1 LSVVA
6 VAGLLATAVIPL
18 LLAAPAS
25 AASVSEPRGHLA
37 AEGLKGPSGQ
47 VKPTKDGGSGGRS
60 PLENTA
66 ASNLLANPG
75 FETGTTAGWTC
86 SSLDTVVTSPV
97 HSGTH
102 ALSGAASSSDDAQC
116 SQSVSVQPST
126 SYTLTGFVQGNYVF
140 IGDSGTGSSD
150 TDAWTPSASSWQ
162 QLSTTFTTGASTTS
176 VTIYVHG
183 WYAEGTYYADDL
195 SLTGP
200 GGSGGGSAPG
210 APTGLHSTGTSS
222 SSVSLAWTAPSG
234 TVSGYY
240 VYENGSRATSVT
252 GTTATI
258 TGLAAS
264 TTYTFAVSAF
274 NSVGEGPQSGS
285 VQATTASSGGGGGG
299 PGNFAVAPYADMTN
313 LQEPMLDQAA
323 TSAGLKAF
331 TAAFVIGSG
340 CTPIWGDTLPVT
352 NDPTVTG
359 EITKAESEG
368 ATPIVSFGG
377 EAGIELAQS
386 CTNLSQLVAA
396 YQSVINTLH
405 VNHIDFDIE
414 GAAIADTATNNLR
427 FQAINQLESAN
438 PGLVVSVTIPTFPTG
453 PDFNGDAFLQ
463 QAKSDGTNISVIN
476 VMAMDFYGSFDPGN
490 MGSYAVE
497 AAQDTLSF
505 VKTLWP
511 NDTYAN
517 IGVTPM
523 IGQNDDPAEVFTEA
537 NAQTLVSF
545 ASSNHLGRLAFW
557 SVDRDQAC
565 GGSVNG
571 LPSCSEISQQPLDF
585 TRIFVKYT
593 G

>member
-1 LSVVA
+1 MHPRRLRPNLRSLSRRFA
-6 VAGLLATAVIPL
+6 IGAAGLLMLAVVPL
-18 LLAAPAS
+18 LTA
-25 AASVSEPRGHLA
+25 G
-37 AEGLKGPSGQ
+37 
-47 VKPTKDGGSGGRS
+47 
-60 PLENTA
+60 TA
-66 ASNLLANPG
+66 AAQTNLLANPG

-86 SSLDTVVTSPV
+86 SALDTVVTSPV

-126 SYTLTGFVQGNYVF
+126 SYTLTGFVEGDYVF

-150 TDAWTPSASSWQ
+150 TNAWTASATSWQ
-162 QLSTTFTTGASTTS
+162 QLSTTFTTGSSTTS

-183 WYAEGTYYADDL
+183 WYAEGTYYADDM

-200 GGSGGGSAPG
+200 GGGGGTGTAPA
-210 APTGLHSTGTSS
+210 APTGLTTTGLTA
-222 SSVSLAWTAPSG
+222 SSVSLSWTAPSG

-252 GTTATI
+252 GTSATI
-258 TGLAAS
+258 SGLAAS

-274 NSVGEGPQSGS
+274 NSVGEGPQSTQ
-285 VQATTASSGGGGGG
+285 VQATTSSSGGNGGGGGD
-299 PGNFAVAPYADMTN
+299 FAVAPYADMTN
-313 LQEPMLDQAA
+313 LQEPMLDEAA
-323 TSAGLKAF
+323 TQAGLKAF

-359 EITKAESEG
+359 EITEAESEG

-377 EAGIELAQS
+377 EDGVELAQS
-386 CTNLSQLVAA
+386 CTNLSSLVAA

-414 GAAIADTATNNLR
+414 GAAIAETATNNLR
-427 FQAINQLESAN
+427 FQAINQLEANN

-453 PDFNGDAFLQ
+453 PDNNGDAFLQ
-463 QAKSDGTNISVIN
+463 QAKADGTNISIIN
-476 VMAMDFYGSFDPGN
+476 VMAMDFYGSFDTGGAN
-490 MGSYAVE
+490 MGAYATE
-497 AAQDTLSF
+497 AAQGTLAF
-505 VKTLWP
+505 VKTVWP
-511 NDTYAN
+511 SDTYAN

-537 NAQTLVSF
+537 NASTLVSF

-557 SVDRDQAC
+557 SVDRDQPC
-565 GGSVNG
+565 GGSING

-585 TRIFVKYT
+585 TKIFVKFT